1 MFNDMKLK
9 NRILALTAFNCL
21 LFVILFIALIFTTE
35 IDAIDS
41 MAIGGLVL
49 VVILVMSSTML
60 IIKSINAPLSHMENV
75 IKKVVEGDLEARIG
89 IKSNDELGNISKS
102 IDAMLNDRMTATSD
116 IKDENETLNDSVV
129 ALLETVAQLAQ
140 KNLTVRAKVSEDVT
154 GPLADALNMMS
165 SETSKVLSKV
175 MAVSEDIAETSNLV
189 KSQADDVILL
199 ADNERKEV
207 EQTVVELT
215 SASDTMTKINKLAE
229 LSNTAAAD
237 AIKTTITAMST
248 VTDTVN
254 SINRIRD
261 TIRET
266 EKRIKR
272 LGERSQEI
280 STAVNLINNISER
293 THILALNASMHAAS
307 AGEAGRGFAVVA
319 DEVQRLAESS
329 REATSEIATL
339 VNNIQLETSSTVN
352 TMNELTSQ
360 VVDGSKLAARAGNE
374 MEETHTTTAYL
385 VDMVQKI
392 AKGAAMQSQR
402 SLQLRERADIIRES
416 VHKTGDHLKEQ
427 TVHTDKLV
435 QQGLSLVAAVSVFT
449 LKEEVKTDSSIA
461 SIASK
466 DEDTAKNENKAMD
479 TSDIDIDFDLN
490 VESDVSH

>member
-9 NRILALTAFNCL
+9 NRILALTVFNCL

-35 IDAIDS
+35 IDAISS
-41 MAIGGLVL
+41 MAVGGLVL
-49 VVILVMSSTML
+49 VIILVMFSSML
-60 IIKSINAPLSHMENV
+60 IIKSFNAPLSHMENV
-75 IKKVVEGDLEARIG
+75 IKKVVEGDMEARIG

-360 VVDGSKLAARAGNE
+360 VVDGSKLAAQAGNE

-449 LKEEVKTDSSIA
+449 LKEEVETDSSIA

>member
-1 MFNDMKLK
+1 M
-9 NRILALTAFNCL
+9 
-21 LFVILFIALIFTTE
+21 
-35 IDAIDS
+35 
-41 MAIGGLVL
+41 
-49 VVILVMSSTML
+49 
-60 IIKSINAPLSHMENV
+60 
-75 IKKVVEGDLEARIG
+75 
-89 IKSNDELGNISKS
+89 
-102 IDAMLNDRMTATSD
+102 
-116 IKDENETLNDSVV
+116 
-129 ALLETVAQLAQ
+129 
-140 KNLTVRAKVSEDVT
+140 
-154 GPLADALNMMS
+154 
-165 SETSKVLSKV
+165 
-175 MAVSEDIAETSNLV
+175 
-189 KSQADDVILL
+189 
-199 ADNERKEV
+199 
-207 EQTVVELT
+207 ELT

-339 VNNIQLETSSTVN
+339 VNNIQLETSSTVH

-435 QQGLSLVAAVSVFT
+435 QQALSLVAAVSVFT
-449 LKEEVKTDSSIA
+449 LKKEEETDSSIT

-466 DEDTAKNENKAMD
+466 DGDTAKNQNKAID
-479 TSDIDIDFDLN
+479 TSDIDIDIDFDLN

>member
-9 NRILALTAFNCL
+9 NRILALTVFNCL

-35 IDAIDS
+35 IDAIGS
-41 MAIGGLVL
+41 MAVGGLVL
-49 VVILVMSSTML
+49 VIILVMFSSML
-60 IIKSINAPLSHMENV
+60 IIKSFNAPLSHMENV
-75 IKKVVEGDLEARIG
+75 IKKVVEGDMEARIG

-175 MAVSEDIAETSNLV
+175 MAVSEEIAETSNLV

-215 SASDTMTKINKLAE
+215 SASDTMAKINKLAE